1 MFLFIAV
8 FRRGFYDEY
17 FEVWKLS
24 AYFPNTAGVIKFC
37 PKICRLCIFASRTNV
52 APLIATE
59 QKANTAT
66 DKVHI
71 ENRNPSLS

>member
-1 MFLFIAV
+1 MI
-8 FRRGFYDEY
+8 YHSHH
-17 FEVWKLS
+17 K
-24 AYFPNTAGVIKFC
+24 
-37 PKICRLCIFASRTNV
+37 TNV

-71 ENRNPSLS
+71 ENRNPSLSWSESGIYY